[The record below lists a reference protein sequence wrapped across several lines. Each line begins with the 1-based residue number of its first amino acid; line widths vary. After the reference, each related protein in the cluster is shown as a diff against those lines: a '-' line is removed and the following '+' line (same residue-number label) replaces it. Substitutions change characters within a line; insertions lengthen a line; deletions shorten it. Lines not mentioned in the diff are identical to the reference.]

1 MQKILLMMILPCF
14 TAILAFGNNLEFNTL
29 SADFSQ
35 TVSSKN
41 KTITYTG
48 SFTANSKYGAF
59 WHYKK
64 PVEKFIYFNIG
75 RITIIEPSLE
85 QAIITDIKDT
95 PDIRAILSNAKETN
109 KDRFECD
116 LDGTHYIL
124 RVRGGV
130 PVQIN
135 YTDKLSN
142 NVTILLKN
150 AKKNQPI
157 DEHLLEPK
165 IPSNYDVLSE

>member
-1 MQKILLMMILPCF
+1 MKKLLFCLF
-14 TAILAFGNNLEFNTL
+14 FGLSLNANNLEFDTL
-29 SADFSQ
+29 TSDFTQS
-35 TVSSKN
+35 VSSKN
-41 KTITYTG
+41 KSISYSG
-48 SFTANSKYGAF
+48 SFVANSKYGAF

-75 RITIIEPSLE
+75 KITIIEPSLE
-85 QAIITDIKDT
+85 QAIITDLKTT
-95 PDIRAILSNAKETN
+95 PDLRQILKNAKETN

-116 LDGTHYIL
+116 IDDTHYIL

-135 YTDKLSN
+135 YTDKLGN

-150 AKKNQPI
+150 TRKNEPI
-157 DEHLLEPK
+157 NEGLLEPK
-165 IPSNYDVLSE
+165 IPKNYDILSE

>member
-1 MQKILLMMILPCF
+1 MDFMMRILVLMIISCF
-14 TAILAFGNNLEFNTL
+14 VWANSLEFDTL
-29 SADFSQ
+29 TSEFSQ
-35 TVSSKN
+35 SVRSKN

-48 SFTANSKYGAF
+48 KLVANSKYGAF

-64 PVEKFIYFNIG
+64 PVEKLIYFNIG

-95 PDIRAILSNAKETN
+95 PDLRQILKNATKTN

-116 LDGTHYIL
+116 IDGVHYTL
-124 RVRGGV
+124 RVRSGV
-130 PVQIN
+130 PAQIN
-135 YTDKLSN
+135 YTDKLGN

-157 DEHLLEPK
+157 DEKLLEPQ
-165 IPSNYDVLSE
+165 IPANYDILSE

>member
-1 MQKILLMMILPCF
+1 MKKLFLLVFIAVCG
-14 TAILAFGNNLEFNTL
+14 LANNLEFETL
-29 SADFSQ
+29 SSDFTQS
-35 TVSSKN
+35 VSSKD
-41 KTITYTG
+41 KTITYSG
-48 SFTANSKYGAF
+48 SFVANSKFGAF

-85 QAIITDIKDT
+85 QAILTDIKET
-95 PDIRAILSNAKETN
+95 PDLRAILKNAKETN

-116 LDGTHYIL
+116 LDDTHYVL

-135 YTDKLSN
+135 YTDKLGN

-150 AKKNQPI
+150 THKNEPI
-157 DEHLLEPK
+157 NEGLLEPK
-165 IPSNYDVLSE
+165 IPANYDILSE